1 MNTEVSKSDIPKAEI
16 KETKLQ
22 NTPNI
27 NESPIGNTR
36 VVKPGIESSGNELL
50 RVENLTRVFTKGQ
63 GFSKSTLT
71 AVNKASFSLDA
82 KEPEIFTLA
91 GESGSGKSTLA
102 KLILGFEKPTSGN
115 IIYKGENITNIKGRK
130 ELMKFMKEV
139 QPVFQNPFET
149 FNPLKKADSYL
160 FETEKNFKNYKMTK
174 KRDHQVIEKSLELV
188 GLSLDEIRDKY
199 PGEMSG
205 GQLQR
210 TSIARALITNPS
222 LLITDE
228 PVSMIDASLRMSIV
242 NLFKKLKDEEGVS
255 VIYITHDLATA
266 YYVSDRIAI
275 MLRGQIVEMG
285 PVENVLDN
293 PLHPY
298 TQLLKNSVP
307 VPDPADKWEEEIAL
321 SDMESKEFSRKGCK
335 FAGRCQQVM
344 DICRENEAEYLETE
358 GRLVKC
364 HLYENS

>member
-1 MNTEVSKSDIPKAEI
+1 MDTQVENTELKKSQVINSEMNTSAGDI
-16 KETKLQ
+16 
-22 NTPNI
+22 
-27 NESPIGNTR
+27 
-36 VVKPGIESSGNELL
+36 L
-50 RVENLTRVFTKGQ
+50 RVENLTKVFTKGQ

-71 AVNKASFSLDA
+71 AVNKANFALSA
-82 KEPEIFTLA
+82 GKPEIFTLA

-102 KLILGFEKPTSGN
+102 KLMLGFEKPSSGN
-115 IIYKGENITNIKGRK
+115 IIYKGENITNIRGKK
-130 ELMKFMKEV
+130 EKMKFMKEV

-149 FNPLKKADSYL
+149 FNPLKKADTYL
-160 FETEKNFKNYKMTK
+160 FETEKNFKMTK
-174 KRDHQVIEKSLELV
+174 NDQHQLIEDSLKLV
-188 GLSLDEIRDKY
+188 GLSLKEIQNKY
-199 PGEMSG
+199 PSEMSG

-210 TSIARALITNPS
+210 TSIARALITKPS

-242 NLFKKLKDEEGVS
+242 NLFKKLKEEEGVS

-298 TQLLKNSVP
+298 TKLLKDSVP
-307 VPDPADKWEEEIAL
+307 VPDPDSKWSEDIAL

-335 FAGRCQQVM
+335 FAGRCEKVM
-344 DICRENEAEYLETE
+344 DFCREVEPEYLEVE

-364 HLYENS
+364 YLYK